1 VGGLADYLRGR
12 ASKAVWHD
20 VARLRVGNHGLGV
33 ETGRWTRT
41 EFSQRKCARCTS
53 AGIADAPVDDTHH
66 VIFSCVST
74 ARLRLVPDFAELFDD
89 MQEFMSH
96 SKAIEF
102 VKLCMRDIAVAG
114 PAREQ
119 QGPAVH
125 IRAGSEMV

>member
-1 VGGLADYLRGR
+1 MYLRGR
-12 ASKAVWHD
+12 ASKAVWQD
-20 VARLRVGNHGLGV
+20 VARFRVGNHGLGV

-74 ARLRLVPDFAELFDD
+74 ARLRLVPDFADLFHDMQEQN

-96 SKAIEF
+96 SKASEF
-102 VKLCMRDIAVAG
+102 VKLCMRDIAAAN

-125 IRAGSEMV
+125 TRAGG